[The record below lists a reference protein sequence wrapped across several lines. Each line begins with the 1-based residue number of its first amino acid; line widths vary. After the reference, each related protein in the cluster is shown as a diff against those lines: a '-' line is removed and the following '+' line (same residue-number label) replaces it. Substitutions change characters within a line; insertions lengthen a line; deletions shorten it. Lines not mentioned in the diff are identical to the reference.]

1 MPAWHC
7 PPLDNSHVILI
18 LIISCRQQVCRSVP
32 LEASN
37 RRESHRSCS
46 IGSPSRIE
54 RYVLDPER
62 IAKGSTAHVLLLDP
76 IQIDS
81 IGLSSDGNDRT
92 RCWTLRR
99 LALQRRNGTEKAT
112 ALCRPRRADTKMAP
126 FSGHQCIAIASCLIM
141 LQDQVRAAL
150 LYGRAMCCDEPG
162 SR

>member
-1 MPAWHC
+1 MSNLKQKKPVISLSVITQSALCLFVEEQQLFVPCCCIRAAITMPAWHC

-18 LIISCRQQVCRSVP
+18 LIISCRQQVRKVCRSVP

-81 IGLSSDGNDRT
+81 IGLSSDGN
-92 RCWTLRR
+92 
-99 LALQRRNGTEKAT
+99 
-112 ALCRPRRADTKMAP
+112 
-126 FSGHQCIAIASCLIM
+126 
-141 LQDQVRAAL
+141 
-150 LYGRAMCCDEPG
+150 
-162 SR
+162 